1 MSRTITI
8 LALVAA
14 FAAGG
19 GPAAASDLYRIQ
31 PGTTTI
37 GFSVDHLGLFSTAGT
52 FDRFEGNLLLNLDDP
67 SRSRVEVR
75 VDTTSVS
82 VPSDLAAD
90 KLRSA
95 DYFDPARFPQMRFK
109 AISVKDLGH
118 DRVEIVGDLTIRDV
132 TRRETLQAALT
143 GRRTD
148 PATKAEVADF
158 VASGTLERADFGM
171 TADQDFVSN
180 DVELVISAHIR
191 LGPGG

>member
-1 MSRTITI
+1 MDRTIAL
-8 LALVAA
+8 LALMTAI
-14 FAAGG
+14 AAGG
-19 GPAAASDLYRIQ
+19 GPASASDLYRIQ

-95 DYFDPARFPQMRFK
+95 DYFDPARFPLMRFK
-109 AISVKDLGH
+109 AVSVKDLGN
-118 DRVEIVGDLTIRDV
+118 DRVEITGDLTIRDV
-132 TRRETLQAALT
+132 TRRETLQAELT
-143 GRRTD
+143 GRNTD
-148 PATKAEVADF
+148 PVTKIEVANF
-158 VASGTLERADFGM
+158 VASGTVERADFGM

-180 DVELVISAHIR
+180 DVRLVISAHIQ